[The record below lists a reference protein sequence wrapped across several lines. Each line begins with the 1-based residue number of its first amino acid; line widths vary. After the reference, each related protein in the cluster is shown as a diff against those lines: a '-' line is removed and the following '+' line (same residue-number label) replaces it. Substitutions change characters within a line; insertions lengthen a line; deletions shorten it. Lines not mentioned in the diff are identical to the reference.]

1 MLLLVAM
8 SLGIGEAKAETVNN
22 VKYIDAD
29 GQTKYKDN
37 VTVLTGNETV
47 LGSTTTGE
55 YWYVTTS
62 QTTTFNSV
70 ITLHAGV
77 HIILADGTTMTVPGF
92 RSSFGDNWDIIKIYS
107 QGGTD
112 EGKLTINITDPTNAI

>member
-8 SLGIGEAKAETVNN
+8 GLGIGEAKAETVNN

-47 LGSTTTGE
+47 LGSTTTGGG
-55 YWYVTTS
+55 VLVRH
-62 QTTTFNSV
+62 V
-70 ITLHAGV
+70 ITNGY
-77 HIILADGTTMTVPGF
+77 F
-92 RSSFGDNWDIIKIYS
+92 
-107 QGGTD
+107 
-112 EGKLTINITDPTNAI
+112 